1 MLESMA
7 DHSNIG
13 EFLDQIMSD
22 SGVSDLAREI
32 VGRQVSFL
40 ESAVGESQSNLES
53 AFRDRRIVILGA
65 GGFIARQTLRAV
77 LRYRPAYVGLVDIS
91 ENGLAEVMRELR
103 AANSV
108 PIETTVESWL
118 ADIGSPIFPRVLAE
132 IGAID
137 RVLNF
142 AAVKHVRSERDVPSI
157 LRMLEVNI
165 VATYKA
171 VSLIAEYQPK
181 ATQFVVSTDKAADP
195 ANFMGASKRAM
206 ELAAVAAAGSVCT
219 ARFANVA
226 FSSGSLLESWLRRI
240 SERVPVSVPRDTWR
254 YFVTPEEAGHLCML
268 ASLAPAGSIVV
279 PDFENDNLAELEQV
293 LMLVL
298 RSYGY
303 QGREVSDVSEG
314 LALMNNFSE
323 TRGSEYP
330 IVVSERNTPGEKRE
344 EQFLD
349 NSARAKPWI
358 SGLGISSMQS
368 TAPGSLGIEDLIHR
382 IEDLVSKPTQVTT
395 IDELRDMMSKMIPN
409 FRHISARSKLDDR
422 A

>member
-1 MLESMA
+1 
-7 DHSNIG
+7 
-13 EFLDQIMSD
+13 MSD
-22 SGVSDLAREI
+22 AAVSDLAREI
-32 VGRQVSFL
+32 VGRPGSFL
-40 ESAVGESQSNLES
+40 ESAIRESQSNLEL
-53 AFRDRRIVILGA
+53 AFRDRRILILGA

-91 ENGLAEVMRELR
+91 ENGLAEVMRALR
-103 AANSV
+103 ASNAIPV
-108 PIETTVESWL
+108 GTVVEPWL
-118 ADIGSPIFPRVLAE
+118 ADIGSAIFPRVLAE
-132 IGAID
+132 IGAVD
-137 RVLNF
+137 RVMNF

-171 VSLIAEYQPK
+171 VSLIADFQPK

-206 ELAAVAAAGSVCT
+206 ELAAVGAFGNVCT

-279 PDFENDNLAELEQV
+279 PSFENDDLAELEQV

-298 RSYGY
+298 GSYGY
-303 QGREVSDVSEG
+303 QGREVPDVSTG
-314 LALMNNFSE
+314 IALMNNFSE
-323 TRGSEYP
+323 IRGAVYP
-330 IVVSERNTPGEKRE
+330 IVVSERNTLGEKRE
-344 EQFLD
+344 EQFLA
-349 NSARAKPWI
+349 SGAKARPWL
-358 SGLGISSMQS
+358 SGLGVSSIKS
-368 TAPGSLGIEDLIHR
+368 SVSGAVGITDLVHR
-382 IEDLVSKPTQVTT
+382 IEDLVSNPDEAIT
-395 IDELRDMMSKMIPN
+395 IDELRDMMSRVISN
-409 FRHISARSKLDDR
+409 FTHVSTKEKLDDR

>member
-1 MLESMA
+1 
-7 DHSNIG
+7 
-13 EFLDQIMSD
+13 MSD
-22 SGVSDLAREI
+22 AAVSDLAREI
-32 VGRQVSFL
+32 VRRPNSFL
-40 ESAVGESQSNLES
+40 ESAIRESQSNLES
-53 AFRDRRIVILGA
+53 AFRDRRILILGA

-77 LRYRPAYVGLVDIS
+77 LRYQPAYVGLVDIS
-91 ENGLAEVMRELR
+91 ENGLAEVIRALR
-103 AANSV
+103 ASNSIPV
-108 PIETTVESWL
+108 GTTVEPWL
-118 ADIGSPIFPRVLAE
+118 ADIGSAIFPRVLAE
-132 IGAID
+132 IGAVD

-171 VSLIAEYQPK
+171 ASLIADFQPK

-206 ELAAVAAAGSVCT
+206 ELAAVEASGNVCT

-240 SERVPVSVPRDTWR
+240 SERVPVAVPRDTWR

-279 PDFENDNLAELEQV
+279 PSFENDDLAELEQV

-298 RSYGY
+298 GSYGY
-303 QGREVSDVSEG
+303 QGREVPDVSTG
-314 LALMNNFSE
+314 IALMKNFSE
-323 TRGSEYP
+323 TRGAEYP
-330 IVVSERNTPGEKRE
+330 IVVSERNTLGEKRE
-344 EQFLD
+344 ERFL
-349 NSARAKPWI
+349 SSGSHAKPWV
-358 SGLGISSMQS
+358 SGLGVSSIMPS
-368 TAPGSLGIEDLIHR
+368 VSGALGITELVHR
-382 IEDLVSKPTQVTT
+382 IEDLVSNPTEVTT
-395 IDELRDMMSKMIPN
+395 IDELRDMMSKVIPN
-409 FRHISARSKLDDR
+409 FLHVSARTKLDDR